1 MLCYYAQGAI
11 LTKMVFC
18 LTGLLISFSVRI
30 GVNKSERNICFML
43 VLISHV
49 GIEPNDL
56 LYSDSA
62 PSGIWAPLDS
72 VRTDLLASDWGI

>member
-1 MLCYYAQGAI
+1 MLCYHAQGAI

-30 GVNKSERNICFML
+30 GVNKNERNICFML

-49 GIEPNDL
+49 GIEANDL

-62 PSGIWAPLDS
+62 PPGIWALLDS
-72 VRTDLLASDWGI
+72 IRTDLLASDCGI